1 MDNEAWLKTWVDGQ
15 IGFNQAQP
23 SATLQKY
30 WPALE
35 VARDARVFV
44 PLCGKSIDM
53 VWLAEQGHRILGIEL
68 SPIAIAQFFDERGLK
83 AETRRSRHGTHHVA
97 GAFELICGD
106 VFGLDAEVF
115 AGCGA
120 VYDRAALIALPPP
133 LRARYI
139 NDVYARLPAGC
150 RGLLLTLDYPQA
162 EMEGPPFSVPEH
174 EIRER
179 FETRWDVDLLE
190 TRDALPSEPHFKD
203 RGLTRLDAAAYR
215 LRRRG
220 MSAE

>member
-53 VWLAEQGHRILGIEL
+53 VWLAGQGHHILGVEL

-83 AETRRSRHGTHHVA
+83 AETHRSRHGTHHVA

-106 VFGLDAEVF
+106 VFGISAEVL

-133 LRARYI
+133 LRAKYVR
-139 NDVYARLPAGC
+139 DVYGRLPAGC

-174 EIRER
+174 EVRDL

-190 TRDALPSEPHFKD
+190 VRDALPSEPHFKD
-203 RGLTRLDAAAYR
+203 RGLTRLAAAAYR
-215 LRRRG
+215 LRCRG
-220 MSAE
+220 ISAE